1 MSRRAL
7 LLLVGAVLATGLAA
21 AVRLGVVGGSADRD
35 DAPALS
41 AAEREA
47 LREELLQMERDDQV
61 ERTGAGLPPGTK
73 LPPSQDYARMLRLT
87 EILDA
92 HGWPT
97 HSLVGEQA
105 SSAAWLV
112 AQHADFDVE
121 FQERALALLTAAAEQ
136 GEADPTDA
144 AYLADRVAVNRGQPQ
159 TYGSQVRCRDGE
171 PSPATP
177 IEDAESVDERRVEA
191 GMRPLADYYA
201 ELAMMCAAE
210 LAEGQE
216 AEVG

>member
-1 MSRRAL
+1 
-7 LLLVGAVLATGLAA
+7 
-21 AVRLGVVGGSADRD
+21 
-35 DAPALS
+35 
-41 AAEREA
+41 
-47 LREELLQMERDDQV
+47 
-61 ERTGAGLPPGTK
+61 
-73 LPPSQDYARMLRLT
+73 MLRLT

-105 SSAAWLV
+105 SSSAWLV

-121 FQERALALLTAAAEQ
+121 FQERALGLLSAAAEQ

-159 TYGSQVRCRDGE
+159 TSGSQVRCRDGE

-191 GMRPLADYYA
+191 GMRPLADYDA